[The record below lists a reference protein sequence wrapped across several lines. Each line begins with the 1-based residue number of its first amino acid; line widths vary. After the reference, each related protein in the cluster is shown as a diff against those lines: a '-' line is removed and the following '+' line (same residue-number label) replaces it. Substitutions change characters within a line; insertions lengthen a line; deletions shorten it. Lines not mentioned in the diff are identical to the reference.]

1 MARNVPNTSVI
12 SDFVAFPSVE
22 KSTWKLSDK
31 RLTVLLR
38 RGGDKSMTGR
48 QLIKAM
54 SGFNSNDI
62 LLHTWTYPSNELGN
76 TNLTVVLECNF
87 PRKRAFSIDEVIR
100 HYQTALQR
108 ACQTMNTD
116 QWDGP
121 ETVVRMGTD
130 KDYPA

>member
-1 MARNVPNTSVI
+1 
-12 SDFVAFPSVE
+12 
-22 KSTWKLSDK
+22 
-31 RLTVLLR
+31 
-38 RGGDKSMTGR
+38 MTGR

-62 LLHTWTYPSNELGN
+62 LSPTWAYPSNELGN
-76 TNLTVVLECNF
+76 TNLTVVLKCNF
-87 PRKRAFSIDEVIR
+87 AFSIDEAIG

-108 ACQTMNTD
+108 ACQTMNID
-116 QWDGP
+116 QWEGP